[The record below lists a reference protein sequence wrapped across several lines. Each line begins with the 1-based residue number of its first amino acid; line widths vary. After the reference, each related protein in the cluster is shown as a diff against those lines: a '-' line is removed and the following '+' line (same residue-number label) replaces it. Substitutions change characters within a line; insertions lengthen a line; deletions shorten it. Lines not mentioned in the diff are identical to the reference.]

1 MIFYR
6 QSATV
11 EKKLRASDLVHAR
24 WETGVGTILT
34 QCLTGA
40 ALVAAADGR
49 RDQRRADLA
58 ALAVIAL
65 PNPIDCL
72 YGRVRGRRF
81 RRRAGA
87 DVTALISLSRIVLSR
102 SSTPQ
107 GRAG

>member
-1 MIFYR
+1 MIFYQ

-49 RDQRRADLA
+49 RDQRRADLG

-72 YGRVRGRRF
+72 YGRVPSRRF